1 MLYQKLSARSHR
13 HENADSRIYGFVVKS
28 INFSFLFHRIELLTK
43 PIGHDEE
50 LTILGQL
57 RHPLHLLLDKHL
69 VLLLYTAIWKITMFH
84 CKKSNNVLSKNC
96 PFLFYQQLCIN
107 IFYYRNENAIPSA
120 TVFCFADLAVNQ
132 EMVEV
137 YEKDLHV
144 AFHSQKHDSY
154 LCFSTTSAF

>member
-1 MLYQKLSARSHR
+1 MLCQKLSARSHR

-57 RHPLHLLLDKHL
+57 RHPLHLLLDEHL

-96 PFLFYQQLCIN
+96 PFLLQHHIHHLLKLYFFLLFFLSC
-107 IFYYRNENAIPSA
+107 E
-120 TVFCFADLAVNQ
+120 TCFTWTRLFFQ
-132 EMVEV
+132 T
-137 YEKDLHV
+137 
-144 AFHSQKHDSY
+144 QK
-154 LCFSTTSAF
+154 